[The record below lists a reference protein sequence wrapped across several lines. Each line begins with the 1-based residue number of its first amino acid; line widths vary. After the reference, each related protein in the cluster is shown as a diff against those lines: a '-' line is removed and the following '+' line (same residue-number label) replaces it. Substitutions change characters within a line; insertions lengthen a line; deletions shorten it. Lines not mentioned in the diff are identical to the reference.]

1 MPNLFK
7 KSQIHTNQ
15 DYLKEWDDYQLEFL
29 NSEKFCLDNPLEHA
43 LLLPISV
50 DIKDG
55 IIDRHRIRTPQL
67 KGLLDDAKTLLDD
80 DSTGA
85 IESYVEFFDPI
96 DGQQSGS
103 PSTPLDFDLNTRV
116 YMLFHF
122 PRENWTFT
130 DHTQFSVD
138 NIAKGQLKDA
148 FEVVGTF
155 NEGHSLLVHNKNW
168 QDPKVKGNKPAK
180 VKGKAPSK
188 SFLAKY
194 NLHVSIHQVQDG
206 EDMRTD
212 IIIDP
217 GSRNSRRP

>member
-1 MPNLFK
+1 MFK

-15 DYLKEWDDYQLEFL
+15 EYLKDWDEYQRDFL
-29 NSEKFCLDNPLEHA
+29 NSKDFDLDNPDEHA

-67 KGLLDDAKTLLDD
+67 SDLLGDAKSLLDKESKWAV
-80 DSTGA
+80 
-85 IESYVEFFDPI
+85 ESYMEFFKPI
-96 DGQQSGS
+96 DDQQSGT
-103 PSTPLDFDLNTRV
+103 PPTPLDIEVNSRV
-116 YMLFHF
+116 YMMFHL

-148 FEVVGTF
+148 YEVVGVF
-155 NEGHSLLVHNKNW
+155 NDGHSLLVHNKNW
-168 QDPKVKGNKPAK
+168 QDPKAKGNKPAK

-188 SFLAKY
+188 SFYAKY
-194 NLHVSIHQVQDG
+194 NLHVSIHQEQDG
-206 EDMRTD
+206 MDMRTD

-217 GSRNSRRP
+217 GNNNNRRP